1 MSQLQQMHSYLFQNL
16 IDRALATIGKNP
28 NIASSTLRE
37 PLNDKSITS
46 LPSMYS
52 FIFMNV
58 ARLLTQTKRKNEV
71 LCDRSTLFLCLCE
84 TFLHEGILDSEIKIS
99 GFSIIRCDRMARAGG
114 GVCVYV
120 SNSTTYD
127 ICLAYS
133 NSVMYRPPSCP
144 AEAFNDIISRSQA
157 LILSMP
163 SPLPNIIM
171 LGDFNFPDIDWTK
184 PDLSCTFAIPLLSL
198 SDCFFLNQQVLE
210 PTRKSNILDLIF
222 SPDDFVNSID
232 AGLPS

>member
-1 MSQLQQMHSYLFQNL
+1 MVWYG
-16 IDRALATIGKNP
+16 IYGI
-28 NIASSTLRE
+28 
-37 PLNDKSITS
+37 LNDKSITS

-71 LCDRSTLFLCLCE
+71 LSDLCDRSTLFLCLCE

-133 NSVMYRPPSCP
+133 NSVCELLIVRIHNPALIIILMYRPPSCP
-144 AEAFNDIISRSQA
+144 AEAFNDIISRSQS

-184 PDLSCTFAIPLLSL
+184 PDLSCTYGRRPLCARSILSAAWRGQKGCGNRVFME
-198 SDCFFLNQQVLE
+198 DCKLWGV
-210 PTRKSNILDLIF
+210 
-222 SPDDFVNSID
+222 
-232 AGLPS
+232 

>member
-1 MSQLQQMHSYLFQNL
+1 MRLDYKVPYYLGMRSPADQEEVIIYEIAFLSVPKSN
-16 IDRALATIGKNP
+16 RPCMATISKHP

-46 LPSMYS
+46 IPSMYS

-114 GVCVYV
+114 GVCV
-120 SNSTTYD
+120 
-127 ICLAYS
+127 
-133 NSVMYRPPSCP
+133 
-144 AEAFNDIISRSQA
+144 
-157 LILSMP
+157 
-163 SPLPNIIM
+163 
-171 LGDFNFPDIDWTK
+171 
-184 PDLSCTFAIPLLSL
+184 
-198 SDCFFLNQQVLE
+198 
-210 PTRKSNILDLIF
+210 
-222 SPDDFVNSID
+222 
-232 AGLPS
+232 

>member
-1 MSQLQQMHSYLFQNL
+1 M
-16 IDRALATIGKNP
+16 
-28 NIASSTLRE
+28 
-37 PLNDKSITS
+37 
-46 LPSMYS
+46 
-52 FIFMNV
+52 
-58 ARLLTQTKRKNEV
+58 
-71 LCDRSTLFLCLCE
+71 FLCRCE

-99 GFSIIRCDRMARAGG
+99 CFSIIRCDCMARAGG

-133 NSVMYRPPSCP
+133 NSVCELLIVRIHNPALIIILMYRPPSCP

-184 PDLSCTFAIPLLSL
+184 PDLSCTYACCLPTPMALASGGSPMFPLVVHQPASPSIWLAVQSLRRGLSTNPGATMWCVCGC
-198 SDCFFLNQQVLE
+198 S
-210 PTRKSNILDLIF
+210 
-222 SPDDFVNSID
+222 
-232 AGLPS
+232 

>member
-1 MSQLQQMHSYLFQNL
+1 MGCIFGLYNHRLKPICTSMRVGPQRIFLSVPKSNRPCM
-16 IDRALATIGKNP
+16 ATISKNP

-37 PLNDKSITS
+37 PSRKRVSYDKSITS

-71 LCDRSTLFLCLCE
+71 LSDLCDRSTLFLCLCE

-133 NSVMYRPPSCP
+133 NSVCELLIVRIHNP
-144 AEAFNDIISRSQA
+144 A
-157 LILSMP
+157 LIIILMYHP
-163 SPLPNIIM
+163 PLM
-171 LGDFNFPDIDWTK
+171 
-184 PDLSCTFAIPLLSL
+184 SS
-198 SDCFFLNQQVLE
+198 
-210 PTRKSNILDLIF
+210 
-222 SPDDFVNSID
+222 
-232 AGLPS
+232 